1 MPYADEHEQKS
12 YLMLWYGLN
21 TEQHLKNMH
30 NYYVKNRT
38 EILKKRKIYYKKNNK
53 KKWF

>member
-1 MPYADEHEQKS
+1 MPYADEHEQKN

-21 TEQHLKNMH
+21 TEQHLKNMR

-38 EILKKRKIYYKKNNK
+38 EILKKRKIY
-53 KKWF
+53 

>member
-1 MPYADEHEQKS
+1 MPYADEHEQKN

-21 TEQHLKNMH
+21 TEQHLKNMR

-38 EILKKRKIYYKKNNK
+38 EILKKRKIYYKKNK
-53 KKWF
+53 KK